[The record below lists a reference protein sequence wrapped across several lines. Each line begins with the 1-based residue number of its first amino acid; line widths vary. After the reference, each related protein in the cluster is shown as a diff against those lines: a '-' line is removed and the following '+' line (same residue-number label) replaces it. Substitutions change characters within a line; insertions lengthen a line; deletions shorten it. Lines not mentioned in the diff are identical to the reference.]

1 MSATAPAEIRP
12 DASVAGFAGLAG
24 HKYVNLTSFRRT
36 GEAVATPV
44 WFAGEGDAR
53 YVVTDRAS
61 GKVKRIRRNP
71 AVRLA
76 PCTHLGRP
84 LGPAVDALAR
94 VLSPAEEAPAQA
106 ALSRKYGWL
115 FSAFGLL
122 WRLQS
127 KTPVFLEL
135 VAR

>member
-1 MSATAPAEIRP
+1 MSATAPLTAQPEQP
-12 DASVAGFAGLAG
+12 VVAFAGLEG
-24 HKYVNLTSFRRT
+24 HKFVSLTTFRRS

-44 WFAGEGDAR
+44 WFASDGEAL

-61 GKVKRIRRNP
+61 GKVKRIRRNG

-84 LGPAVDALAR
+84 LGPAVDARAR
-94 VLSPAEEAPAQA
+94 VLCRAEEAPAQT
-106 ALSRKYGWL
+106 ALACKYGWM

-122 WRLQS
+122 WRLQR